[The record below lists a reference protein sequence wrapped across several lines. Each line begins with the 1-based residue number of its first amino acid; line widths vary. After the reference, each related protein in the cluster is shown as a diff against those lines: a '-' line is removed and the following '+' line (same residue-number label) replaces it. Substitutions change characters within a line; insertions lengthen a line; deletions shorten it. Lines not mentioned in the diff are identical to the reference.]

1 MLDILTG
8 IDESCCKTQARIPP
22 WTSRYNQSMR
32 QKALLATILFAV
44 CAYYLWASL
53 RFNEISPNGYYNYL
67 ARGWQAG
74 HLYVPIEVHPK
85 LLAEANPYN
94 PYLPDDIK
102 VHDMA
107 LFQGH
112 YYLYHGPAPALFAF
126 YPYRVLTGKDLPE
139 PIAVFL
145 FVSIAF
151 LANCFTLSRLNPG
164 ASPWLYAVLGLANA
178 IPFLLH
184 RIWVYE
190 VAIAFGQATLS
201 VALAL
206 HAAQRMRL
214 TGLALGL
221 LMLSRPHLLLAA
233 PFTNRAAWPMIP
245 IGIVLAAAHNYLR
258 FGSPFDFGLA
268 YLIAGPH
275 QQVPAFSATFILP
288 SLYLFL
294 LEPPHWQTAFPVLAL
309 HNQPPIQ
316 LPPLFFHENMVG
328 AFWLAPFVLF
338 RKPIGKLALPA
349 LAILCFLSITGWVTE
364 RYLVD
369 FLPLLVL
376 ASLAAKKPPA
386 WQFPLFAIGVLVNLL
401 LHFQGPYNS
410 N

>member
-1 MLDILTG
+1 
-8 IDESCCKTQARIPP
+8 
-22 WTSRYNQSMR
+22 MR
-32 QKALLATILFAV
+32 QKALLATILLAV
-44 CAYYLWASL
+44 CAYYLWAAT
-53 RFNEISPNGYYNYL
+53 RFNELSPNGYYNYL
-67 ARGWQAG
+67 ARGWASG
-74 HLYVPIEVHPK
+74 HLHVPIEVHPK
-85 LLAEANPYN
+85 LLAESNPYDPN
-94 PYLPDDIK
+94 LPDEIK
-102 VHDMA
+102 MHDMA
-107 LFQGH
+107 LYQGR
-112 YYLYHGPAPALFAF
+112 YYLYHGPAPVLFVF

-151 LANCFTLSRLNPG
+151 LANCFTLSRLNPVS
-164 ASPWLYAVLGLANA
+164 SPWLYAVLGLANA

-190 VAIAFGQATLS
+190 VAIACGQATLS

-206 HAAQRMRL
+206 HAAQRFRL

-221 LMLSRPHLLLAA
+221 LILSRPHLLLAA
-233 PFTNRAAWPMIP
+233 AFTNRKAWPTIP
-245 IGIVLAAAHNYLR
+245 IGLAFAAAHNALR
-258 FGSPFDFGLA
+258 FGNPFDFGLT
-268 YLIAGPH
+268 YLIAGPN
-275 QQVPAFSATFILP
+275 QQVPAFSASVILP

-294 LEPPHWQTAFPVLAL
+294 IEPPHWQTAFPFLTL
-309 HNQPPIQ
+309 HNQPPIH

-328 AFWLAPFVLF
+328 AWWLAPFLIF
-338 RKPIGKLALPA
+338 KKPVWKLALPA
-349 LAILCFLSITGWVTE
+349 LAILGFLCITGWVTE

-386 WQFPLFAIGVLVNLL
+386 WQYPLMALGIVVNLL
-401 LHFQGPYNS
+401 LHIQGPYNS